1 MILRTIRAAYD
12 IIHAT
17 FLFVPLFLLLHIW
30 SHVGAFIV
38 GQEPHR
44 DRYRRRYRRV
54 YEGQNTSFESWFAT
68 LGTPQSI
75 KFSLCSYF
83 RNLRG
88 GAWLRAGDTAPDVE
102 LHAVSPDEDDGTS
115 VSLLS
120 YIKPG
125 RLLVT
130 IFGSCS

>member
-1 MILRTIRAAYD
+1 MVLRTIRAAYN

-17 FLFVPLFLLLHIW
+17 FLFVRFFFLIHIW

-44 DRYRRRYRRV
+44 NRYRRIHSRIYGEQTV
-54 YEGQNTSFESWFAT
+54 PFESWFAA
-68 LGTPQSI
+68 LGTPRSI
-75 KFSLCSYF
+75 KVSLRSYL

-88 GAWLRAGDTAPDVE
+88 GAWLRAGDAAPDVA
-102 LHAVSPDEDDGTS
+102 LHAASSDEDDGAS

-120 YIKPG
+120 YSKPG